1 MSESTIS
8 VQKIAI
14 YARTS
19 TSDGKQNVETQ
30 LSLLRQYCA
39 QRGFEIHKEY
49 VDQMSGSSDKRPEY
63 LELLADAKKRMF
75 SAVIV
80 YRFDRFARS
89 TKMLI
94 EGLEEFNHLGI
105 DFISYNENIDTSS
118 PMGKCMF
125 SIISAFAEL
134 EKSVIRERVMSGLD
148 RARKEGKVLGRP
160 RVGFDVAKALSLRG
174 EGLGVRR
181 IAKQLGVSYG
191 TVYRTL
197 KNIPPAQITA

>member
-1 MSESTIS
+1 MNNSQTTPSR
-8 VQKIAI
+8 IAI

-39 QRGFEIHKEY
+39 QRGFEVHNEY
-49 VDQMSGSSDKRPEY
+49 IDQMSGSSDKRPEY
-63 LELLADAKKRMF
+63 LNLLADAKKRIF
-75 SAVIV
+75 STVLV

-94 EGLEEFNHLGI
+94 EGLEEFDHLGI
-105 DFISYNENIDTSS
+105 DFISYSENIDTSS

-125 SIISAFAEL
+125 AIISAFSEL

-160 RVGFDVAKALSLRG
+160 RVGFDIAKALKLRE

-181 IAKQLGVSYG
+181 IAKQIGVSYG

-197 KNIPPAQITA
+197 KDIPVGQVTA